1 MSGRKN
7 LEKKGVKT
15 GGQEGGHNSIHLQ
28 LHCSFSPLSLIS
40 PINPPSLYLLHKDC
54 SIEILQGNQV
64 QVSTS
69 NKGKKKTIWPKSG
82 FYKTAFMLEQ
92 KQKKLNF

>member
-7 LEKKGVKT
+7 SEKKGVKT

-40 PINPPSLYLLHKDC
+40 PINPSSLYLLHKDC

-64 QVSTS
+64 QVSTR
-69 NKGKKKTIWPKSG
+69 NKGKKTIRPKSG